1 MCLTFHY
8 HGHKNPSPDPIHF
21 ESKKTFTSTSR
32 SMIDEKVTG
41 PAVIG
46 IRDDV
51 NRLRRERNCL
61 SGFSLMNLLTEGPNV
76 FMNDIS
82 L

>member
-1 MCLTFHY
+1 
-8 HGHKNPSPDPIHF
+8 
-21 ESKKTFTSTSR
+21 
-32 SMIDEKVTG
+32 MIDEKVTG